1 LKIDDRVQFDK
12 NKALLDKCLKL
23 ADEILEKDTSEDEI
37 NKLNEDKKLL
47 NEIFHKNL
55 KKNLKI
61 CSPLDKDYSEL
72 TQRKLLEE
80 ELKRTLKVYT
90 EITLLDKQPNNIDS
104 NYLSK
109 EYNEN
114 LSVFNNT
121 FSVQKSTNLF
131 NEEKVRDGLKPESRS
146 SVSKPEITSSS
157 ISSGSKGLSSVP
169 KRNEIKKIK
178 PESKSPVLK
187 SETTRPS
194 ASSVVKELTPLPKRD
209 EIKELKPESKSS
221 VLKPETTRPSA
232 SSVAKELTPLPKRD
246 EIKVAKEL
254 IPLLKRDEIKE
265 IKSESKSPV
274 VKPEITSPSMSS
286 VAKELTPL
294 PKREKVK
301 KDLKPKSKRSKKSA
315 LKQNT
320 ASSSTSSAAKKSPS
334 IPKKESKSISKEFRN
349 SLLKSER
356 KIYSKSKISKESS
369 TISKQEKKEEKVKS
383 KKDSSKDSKLSSKNS
398 AKSKVISKASQNTF
412 FSEDI
417 MQKIRFLFFKS
428 KAIEEIVQKK
438 TEELK
443 LQDLKIFHDYINL
456 LNVNYKMESQVKII
470 RELEINP
477 TFFDPIEERDIEIWD
492 LMLECGRVLCVL
504 AKAYS
509 QISEKYEFK
518 RDFTN
523 AIASMVECSKAYKTA
538 AYFCAACTRQEER
551 GSYLIPENLELKSEE
566 ARTVAQDLAIEK
578 ELHDLHLSSKLYAGL
593 AALLTRI
600 QYLKNPEENN
610 ENETKALIYYYKGK
624 ACHLKAKALISS
636 SSDKKIFTDT
646 SVINLQ
652 RKANYYFLLSEDLWE
667 NLLKN
672 NGEMDDQ
679 KKYQLKKYLAAVNE
693 DIMENDVDK
702 INMSEADKI
711 QDPEPFIAV
720 PENLA
725 YYLPKFTEFLTN
737 YPSTVLEKR
746 LLKKVSIEQG
756 SKSSQINKLINQKAG
771 IGRTMKQLK
780 QLYENGD
787 IDIDKFTE
795 LYEKYSIKDKVI
807 EEKINQLK
815 GKDKD

>member
-1 LKIDDRVQFDK
+1 MKIDDRVQFDK

-187 SETTRPS
+187 SETMRPS

-209 EIKELKPESKSS
+209 EIKEIKPESKSS
-221 VLKPETTRPSA
+221 VLKPETTKPSA
-232 SSVAKELTPLPKRD
+232 SSVAKE
-246 EIKVAKEL
+246 V
-254 IPLLKRDEIKE
+254 
-265 IKSESKSPV
+265 
-274 VKPEITSPSMSS
+274 
-286 VAKELTPL
+286 TPL

-320 ASSSTSSAAKKSPS
+320 TSSSTSSAAKKSPS